1 MGGKQFQ
8 SCSHVLLSSYSR
20 LNASLICYCCTTI
33 CKENASNEDFED
45 DEKCLD
51 YLHRFRT
58 IKLLQDVLHKT
69 GKKAFVSVFV
79 EFDSIKNCG
88 YTYADVISTCTDE
101 LIDRREYLKSRGLRV
116 DNHDEVAFEEEVAR
130 GATLDE
136 IMQDDVT
143 DALEQRLVDEA
154 LHRSEETAAEDD
166 ELRQALA
173 RSAEDLV

>member
-1 MGGKQFQ
+1 MPLT
-8 SCSHVLLSSYSR
+8 CYS
-20 LNASLICYCCTTI
+20 
-33 CKENASNEDFED
+33 DFED

-58 IKLLQDVLHKT
+58 IKLLQEVLHKT
-69 GKKAFVSVFV
+69 GKKAFISVFI

-88 YTYADVISTCTDE
+88 YTCADVISTCTDE
-101 LIDRREYLKSRGLRV
+101 LIARREYLKSRGLRV
-116 DNHDEVAFEEEVAR
+116 ENHNEIAFEEE

-143 DALEQRLVDEA
+143 NALEQRLMDEA
-154 LHRSEETAAEDD
+154 LHRSNETAAEDD